1 MINFV
6 DKLVSNI
13 FQTHT
18 LMDLSKIRNGVLA
31 LLICLGLAACDDNND
46 RPDAV
51 ATTGKWSETLKGN
64 GEEVGAYPDLYS
76 NYWEYTYYMA
86 GNEGKAVCLSG
97 EYPYAR
103 YFSISLYNDET
114 GDAIGGIND
123 VEIVPDKGSVN
134 PFRETTAGTGRFH
147 IYVLPEDTDEGFI
160 SRLGSANICKV
171 KKDVK
176 KVAIFVRQY
185 LGTDASGKNS
195 DEFGG
200 VELPAISAVDIATGE
215 NTDVPTHEY
224 CNVYAATSNA
234 YILKSDELAD
244 VPFFLSPVSKY
255 YPNNST
261 AYLYARTRLRS
272 DSVMSFSFIPA
283 PIPDRAEEYTDAV
296 ARYWSI
302 CLGSASDTRSYYSL
316 CDRNAD
322 WENGSKAQ
330 FVVCLKNNPRLEEIK
345 SYVDNAKKAGRKI
358 NLFVW
363 DSEKKNIDGKP
374 LGEYIAFMY
383 RNILPDAGWEHS
395 IATML
400 PTEYYDGRLEPI
412 DHVTQPERQL
422 AHIAL
427 GDYGPLGKKM
437 STSDFLSE

>member
-1 MINFV
+1 MNF
-6 DKLVSNI
+6 
-13 FQTHT
+13 
-18 LMDLSKIRNGVLA
+18 SKIRNTAFLFIA
-31 LLICLGLAACDDNND
+31 LLGFAACDDDDD
-46 RPDAV
+46 RESGSYFAQ
-51 ATTGKWSETLKGN
+51 WSETLKGN

-76 NYWEYTYYMA
+76 NYWEYTYYMT
-86 GNEGKAVCLSG
+86 GNEDKAVCLTG
-97 EYPYAR
+97 EFPYAR

-123 VEIVPDKGSVN
+123 VEIEPDKGSVN
-134 PFRETTAGTGRFH
+134 PFRETSATTGRFH
-147 IYVLPEDTDEGFI
+147 IYVLPEDADEGFV
-160 SRLGSANICKV
+160 SRLGSENICKV
-171 KKDVK
+171 KKDVR

-185 LGTDASGKNS
+185 LGTDSSGANA

-200 VELPAISAVDIATGE
+200 VELPAISAIDIATGDK
-215 NTDVPTHEY
+215 TGVPDHEY

-234 YILKSDELAD
+234 YVLKSDELAD

-272 DSVMSFSFIPA
+272 DSVLTFSFIPA
-283 PIPDRAEEYTDAV
+283 PIPARAEEYGDAV

-322 WENGSKAQ
+322 WESGSKAE

-345 SYVDNAKKAGRKI
+345 AYVETAKKSGEKI
-358 NLFVW
+358 NLFIW
-363 DSEKKNIDGKP
+363 DSEKNNIDGKP

-395 IATML
+395 IATMI
-400 PTEYYDGRLEPI
+400 PTEYFDGKLEPI
-412 DHVTQPERQL
+412 DHVTQPERQV

-427 GDYGPLGKKM
+427 GDYGPLGKKI
-437 STSDFLSE
+437 STSDFLGE

>member
-1 MINFV
+1 MNTAIV
-6 DKLVSNI
+6 
-13 FQTHT
+13 
-18 LMDLSKIRNGVLA
+18 RNTAIALA
-31 LLICLGLAACDDNND
+31 IVAGLAACDDHDTPNPPAAD
-46 RPDAV
+46 
-51 ATTGKWSETLKGN
+51 GQWSETLRGN

-86 GNEGKAVCLSG
+86 GNENKAVCLAG
-97 EYPYAR
+97 EFPYAR

-123 VEIVPDKGSVN
+123 SEIEPDRYSVN
-134 PFRETTAGTGRFH
+134 PFCETIDGTASFH
-147 IYVLPEDTDEGFI
+147 IYIVPENTDEEFI
-160 SRLGSANICKV
+160 AGLGSANICKV

-176 KVAIFVRQY
+176 KVAVFVRQY
-185 LGTDASGKNS
+185 LGTDASGLNP

-200 VELPAISAVDIATGE
+200 VKLPVISAIDIPTGKAAQ
-215 NTDVPTHEY
+215 VPVHEY
-224 CNVYAATSNA
+224 CNVYAATSNV
-234 YILKSDELAD
+234 YVLKSDEDAEM
-244 VPFFLSPVSKY
+244 PFFLSPVSKY

-261 AYLYARTRLRS
+261 AYLYARTHLHT
-272 DSVMSFSFIPA
+272 DEVLTFSFIPA
-283 PIPDRAEEYTDAV
+283 PIPERAEEYAAAV

-322 WENGSKAQ
+322 WESGRKAE
-330 FVVCLKNNPRLEEIK
+330 FVVCLNNNPRLGEIK
-345 SYVDNAKKAGRKI
+345 AYVEAAKRRGEKI

-400 PTEYYDGRLEPI
+400 PTEYYDGTLEPI
-412 DHVTQPERQL
+412 DHVTQPERQV

-427 GDYGPLGKKM
+427 SDYGPLGNKVT
-437 STSDFLSE
+437 TSAFLGK